1 MNDEVVLYTSHR
13 KVNEDGSVLLPNITA
28 LEQRVKELEAN
39 LFATTATVAS
49 LEAKLAEAE
58 RERDQWKKALHGLT
72 PGGSEYADD
81 PVACVEWVRKSRED
95 QHYAIL
101 SFKTQRDR
109 LREVL
114 QTILTTHCAY
124 PDLPTPYQI
133 GVTDGHRCA
142 ANMAREA
149 LKEG

>member
-1 MNDEVVLYTSHR
+1 MNDQANVPQATDEEVAELRAWACHWRGRVPYLVT
-13 KVNEDGSVLLPNITA
+13 KLLS
-28 LEQRVKELEAN
+28 RLEA
-39 LFATTATVAS
+39 V
-49 LEAKLAEAE
+49 E
-58 RERDQWKKALHGLT
+58 RERDAAVLEQRR
-72 PGGSEYADD
+72 ADTFLISC
-81 PVACVEWVRKSRED
+81 PWCFTKMEQNASR
-95 QHYAIL
+95 AIKHL
-101 SFKTQRDR
+101 ICCGDRVQEEIRHSRDR
-109 LREVL
+109 LREAL